1 MSFDEENNDKQ
12 GKASKSLFGLE
23 LSNTVVYIIV
33 IVLTVI
39 FIRQAVILLQALN

>member
-1 MSFDEENNDKQ
+1 MSFDEENNDKPE
-12 GKASKSLFGLE
+12 KVSKSLFGLE
-23 LSNTVVYIIV
+23 LSKPVVYIIV